1 MVAMTAG
8 KVYTVT
14 AERGAGQ
21 WWVLECAELGAVSQV
36 RRLSDAKE
44 EMREALAYLAD
55 VAPDSFD
62 IDVRPIVSDDVA
74 ALMIAAAEHR
84 TRASTEQKQAADA
97 LRAAARAMHER
108 GLTYRDVAV
117 VMGLSYQRVAQLVA

>member
-1 MVAMTAG
+1 MTTRKA
-8 KVYTVT
+8 YTVT

-36 RRLSDAKE
+36 RRLSDAEE

-55 VAPDSFD
+55 APADSFD
-62 IDVRPIVSDDVA
+62 IDVRPIVSEGA
-74 ALMIAAAEHR
+74 IALMVAAAEHR
-84 TRASTEQKQAADA
+84 TRASTEQKLAADA
-97 LRAAARAMHER
+97 LRAAARAMHEE

-117 VMGLSYQRVAQLVA
+117 VMGLSYQRIAQLVA